1 VLLAAFCVVSGY
13 LLVVAIRFAQMPPEL
28 RSAAIPGMAIAD
40 AYSSHTLAV
49 AIGTGTAASIV
60 GLIVIEFLALGR
72 LAHYVLRV
80 PVRAALAAIAVPF
93 IAIDAISLINPED
106 IYEQLLRPSLIA
118 LFTAQ
123 AIVFLVYPLYRRKT
137 DPASWIA
144 PTVVALLAAALMI
157 YGLYHAS
164 FDPLAT

>member
-1 VLLAAFCVVSGY
+1 
-13 LLVVAIRFAQMPPEL
+13 
-28 RSAAIPGMAIAD
+28 MAIAD
-40 AYSSHTLAV
+40 AYSSHWLAV
-49 AIGTGTAASIV
+49 AIGLTTVISIV
-60 GLIVIEFLALGR
+60 GIIVIEFLALGR
-72 LAHYVLRV
+72 LANFVLGV
-80 PVRAALAAIAVPF
+80 PIRTALAVIAVPF
-93 IAIDAISLINPED
+93 IAIDAISLINPEK

-123 AIVFLVYPLYRRKT
+123 AIVFLVYPLYRRRT
-137 DPASWIA
+137 DPQKWLA